1 MSPRRISTAVALIL
15 WAANAHAHEFWIS
28 PETYVTPKGG
38 EVQAQL
44 RVGQEFGG
52 ASYAFNPN
60 RFERFDLVI
69 GDQVIPVDGRL
80 GDTPALNMPA
90 PAEGLI
96 TIVHETGD
104 NLLSYKGMEKFTKF
118 AKHKDFEWAVQRHA
132 ERGLPTERFME
143 RYRRYAKSLVAVG
156 DGAGADREVGMKT
169 EIVALANPYTDQL
182 DMFPVKV
189 LLDGKP
195 RADAQIELFDK
206 DPEGEVTITLHRTNS
221 EGIGTFPIQDRHE
234 YLVDAVVLLPL
245 DAGDP
250 TKFPVWVSAW
260 ASLTFKVPDW

>member
-1 MSPRRISTAVALIL
+1 MLPRRILTTVSLIV
-15 WAANAHAHEFWIS
+15 WAATAQAHEFWIS
-28 PETYVTPKGG
+28 PETYVTPNGG

-44 RVGQEFGG
+44 RVGQEFDGG
-52 ASYAFNPN
+52 AYSFNPN
-60 RFERFDLVI
+60 RFERFDLVM
-69 GDQVIPVDGRL
+69 GDQVVPVTGRL
-80 GDTPALNMPA
+80 GDTPALNMTA
-90 PAEGLI
+90 PANGLI
-96 TIVHETGD
+96 IIVHETGD
-104 NLLSYKGMEKFTKF
+104 NLLTYKGMEKFIKF
-118 AKHKDFEWAVQRHA
+118 AKHKDFEWAVQSHA

-156 DGAGADREVGMKT
+156 DGAGADREVGLKT

-206 DPEGEVTITLHRTNS
+206 GPDGEVEITLHRTNAQ
-221 EGIGTFPIQDRHE
+221 GIGTFPITRGHE
-234 YLVDAVVLLPL
+234 YLVDAVELLPL
-245 DAGDP
+245 DEGDP

-260 ASLTFKVPDW
+260 ASLTFMVPE